1 MKKQTKLYTGVITL
15 MSILTLA
22 ACSQEASP
30 KDKLVTM
37 KGDAIT
43 VSDFYKQAKDTT
55 AGQQA
60 MLTLVLERVFEE
72 QYGKNVSDKEV
83 TKAYNKQVDTYGS
96 NFSAALTSAGM
107 TEETY
112 KQQIRVE
119 KLIEYAVEKAAKKE
133 LIDANY
139 QKAYEK
145 YSPEV
150 STQVIK
156 LDNEKKAKS
165 TLEQVKAEGA
175 DFAKIAKE
183 NSAEKTVDY
192 KFDSSDNTL
201 PTEVKD
207 AAFKLKEGE
216 TSEVVQTTD
225 ITTYQPIYYI
235 IKTTKKEAKNPD
247 WKTYKKRLTETI
259 LNEKKA
265 DSSFQNKV
273 IAAAL
278 EKANVKIK
286 DKSFSNILAN
296 YNATTGSSSSAS
308 K

>member
-22 ACSQEASP
+22 ACSQDASP
-30 KDKLVTM
+30 KDNLVTM
-37 KGDAIT
+37 KGGAIT

-55 AGQQA
+55 GGQQA

-133 LIDANY
+133 LTDANY
-139 QKAYEK
+139 QKTYEK

-156 LDNEKKAKS
+156 LEDEKKAKS

-225 ITTYQPIYYI
+225 MTTYQPTYYI

-296 YNATTGSSSSAS
+296 YNATTGSSSSTS

>member
-30 KDKLVTM
+30 KDNLVTM

-133 LIDANY
+133 LTDANY

-156 LDNEKKAKS
+156 LDDEKKAKS

-216 TSEVVQTTD
+216 TSEIVQTTD
-225 ITTYQPIYYI
+225 MTTYQPRYYI

-265 DSSFQNKV
+265 DSSFQKKV

-296 YNATTGSSSSAS
+296 YNATTGSSSSTS

>member
-15 MSILTLA
+15 MSILTLV

-30 KDKLVTM
+30 KDNLVTM

-133 LIDANY
+133 LTDANY

-156 LDNEKKAKS
+156 LDDEKKAKS

-183 NSAEKTVDY
+183 NSAEI
-192 KFDSSDNTL
+192 
-201 PTEVKD
+201 
-207 AAFKLKEGE
+207 G
-216 TSEVVQTTD
+216 
-225 ITTYQPIYYI
+225 
-235 IKTTKKEAKNPD
+235 
-247 WKTYKKRLTETI
+247 R
-259 LNEKKA
+259 
-265 DSSFQNKV
+265 
-273 IAAAL
+273 
-278 EKANVKIK
+278 
-286 DKSFSNILAN
+286 
-296 YNATTGSSSSAS
+296 AS
-308 K
+308 CRERV

>member
-30 KDKLVTM
+30 KDNLVTM

-133 LIDANY
+133 LTDANY

-156 LDNEKKAKS
+156 LDDEKKAKS

-225 ITTYQPIYYI
+225 MTTYQPIYYI

-247 WKTYKKRLTETI
+247 WKIYKKRLTETI

-265 DSSFQNKV
+265 DSSFRNKV

-296 YNATTGSSSSAS
+296 YNATTGSSSSTS

>member
-15 MSILTLA
+15 MYILTLV

-30 KDKLVTM
+30 KDNLVTM

-133 LIDANY
+133 LTDANY

-156 LDNEKKAKS
+156 LDDEKKAKS

-216 TSEVVQTTD
+216 TSEVVQATD
-225 ITTYQPIYYI
+225 MTTYQPTYYI
-235 IKTTKKEAKNPD
+235 VKTTKKEAKNPD

>member
-15 MSILTLA
+15 LSILTLA

-30 KDKLVTM
+30 KDNLVTM

-133 LIDANY
+133 LTDANY

-156 LDNEKKAKS
+156 LDDEKKAKS

-216 TSEVVQTTD
+216 TSEIVQTTD
-225 ITTYQPIYYI
+225 MTTYQPRYYI

-265 DSSFQNKV
+265 DSSFQKKV

-296 YNATTGSSSSAS
+296 YNATTGSSSSTS

>member
-30 KDKLVTM
+30 KDNLVTM

-60 MLTLVLERVFEE
+60 MLTLVLERVFED

-133 LIDANY
+133 LTDANY

-150 STQVIK
+150 STQIIK
-156 LDNEKKAKS
+156 LDDEKKAKS

-216 TSEVVQTTD
+216 TSEIVQTTD
-225 ITTYQPIYYI
+225 MTTYQPRYYI

-265 DSSFQNKV
+265 DSSFQKKV

-296 YNATTGSSSSAS
+296 YNATTGSSSSTS

>member
-30 KDKLVTM
+30 KDNLVTM

-55 AGQQA
+55 GGQQA

-133 LIDANY
+133 LTDANY

-156 LDNEKKAKS
+156 LDDEKKAKS

-216 TSEVVQTTD
+216 MSEVVQTTD
-225 ITTYQPIYYI
+225 MTTYQPTYYI
-235 IKTTKKEAKNPD
+235 VKTTKKEAKNPD

-296 YNATTGSSSSAS
+296 YNATTGSSSSTS

>member
-30 KDKLVTM
+30 KDNLVTM

-133 LIDANY
+133 LTDANY

-156 LDNEKKAKS
+156 LDDEKKAKS

-225 ITTYQPIYYI
+225 MTTYQPTYYI
-235 IKTTKKEAKNPD
+235 VKTTKKEAKNSD